1 MQTQHKM
8 HSLSGEGGDDDVG
21 WKIPAVTLGAQQ
33 QQQLQLNENA
43 QGGGGGG
50 GGGQMNK
57 SFPASWGALG
67 LPRLAFL
74 SEVAAEEEEA
84 EARFKTQRSEELSS
98 DDVIVI
104 DNAPPMN
111 SSDAEKESDDEEGD
125 DYDDDDDDESSDE
138 SEGEEEI
145 GEEYDERELE
155 IVITRLARY
164 GPSIIKEK
172 TVQKHQTM
180 SALVSAIHP

>member
-1 MQTQHKM
+1 
-8 HSLSGEGGDDDVG
+8 
-21 WKIPAVTLGAQQ
+21 
-33 QQQLQLNENA
+33 
-43 QGGGGGG
+43 
-50 GGGQMNK
+50 MNK

-67 LPRLAFL
+67 LPKLAFL

-84 EARFKTQRSEELSS
+84 EARFKTKRSEELSS

-104 DNAPPMN
+104 DNVPPMN
-111 SSDAEKESDDEEGD
+111 SSDAEKQS
-125 DYDDDDDDESSDE
+125 DDDDGSSDE
-138 SEGEEEI
+138 SEGEEI

-180 SALVSAIHP
+180 SALVSATHR